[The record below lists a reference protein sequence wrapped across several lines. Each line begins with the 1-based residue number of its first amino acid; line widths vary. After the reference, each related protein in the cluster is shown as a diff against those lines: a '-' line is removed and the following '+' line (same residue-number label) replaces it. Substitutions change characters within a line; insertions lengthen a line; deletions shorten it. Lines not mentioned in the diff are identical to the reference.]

1 MRLSDGALESLVANT
16 EGWAAGLR
24 LAALSLARDPDPERF
39 AAGFSGRERG
49 VAEYLLAEVLERQP
63 EEVQPAAVADLDP
76 RAGERSVGR
85 PVDRVLGV

>member
-1 MRLSDGALESLVANT
+1 VART

-39 AAGFSGRERG
+39 AASFSGRERG

-63 EEVQPAAVADLDP
+63 QEVTPVAVADVDP
-76 RAGERSVGR
+76 GAGERTVGR
-85 PVDRVLGV
+85 PADRRLVV